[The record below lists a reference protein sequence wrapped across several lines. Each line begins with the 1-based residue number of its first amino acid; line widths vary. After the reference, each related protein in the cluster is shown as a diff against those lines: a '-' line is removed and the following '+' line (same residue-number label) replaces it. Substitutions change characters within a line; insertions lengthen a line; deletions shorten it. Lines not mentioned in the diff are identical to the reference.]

1 MELVTVVKIVKHIYD
16 NGFYVLFKQKPLP
29 VYFEE
34 LENIETGKMYLF
46 DRDKNELVMAE

>member
-29 VYFEE
+29 VYFEAGGYQISNDFK
-34 LENIETGKMYLF
+34 LAVSKL
-46 DRDKNELVMAE
+46 